1 MNQQTL
7 NRCVKRGVVHAL
19 RWRGQQWYNRGQ
31 LAVCLRLW
39 NLANKIEHTIKMVT
53 QREVA

>member
-7 NRCVKRGVVHAL
+7 NRCVKRGVVFAL

-39 NLANKIEHTIKMVT
+39 NLANKIEHQVKMVT